1 MENTNLTYPSLPG
14 DIIYIILSHLPVK
27 SLLRFKL
34 VCKSWFLGISAPDF
48 VKTHLFL
55 STTDPYLTRH
65 HLILAKKPYVP
76 QLCPPILKLSTCSLY
91 SLLRENLT
99 KSMRHKPVIDTIE
112 GDITR
117 IVGSCNGLVC
127 LTNVE
132 NRHVVFWNPS
142 TRKSRRLPTLDIK
155 RVPDDWMLL
164 LRICYGFCF
173 DEFNDDFKVFAIF
186 GRSSKYEVSVY
197 SSKSDSWRLIG
208 DFPFRVVWSDGKFAN
223 GAIYWVVEEP
233 VFIISFDIKTEMY
246 RNIMLPKTDYEKET
260 YRDFDTFNNW
270 PSLL

>member
-1 MENTNLTYPSLPG
+1 M
-14 DIIYIILSHLPVK
+14 
-27 SLLRFKL
+27 
-34 VCKSWFLGISAPDF
+34 
-48 VKTHLFL
+48 
-55 STTDPYLTRH
+55 
-65 HLILAKKPYVP
+65 
-76 QLCPPILKLSTCSLY
+76 
-91 SLLRENLT
+91 
-99 KSMRHKPVIDTIE
+99 
-112 GDITR
+112 
-117 IVGSCNGLVC
+117 
-127 LTNVE
+127 
-132 NRHVVFWNPS
+132 
-142 TRKSRRLPTLDIK
+142 
-155 RVPDDWMLL
+155 